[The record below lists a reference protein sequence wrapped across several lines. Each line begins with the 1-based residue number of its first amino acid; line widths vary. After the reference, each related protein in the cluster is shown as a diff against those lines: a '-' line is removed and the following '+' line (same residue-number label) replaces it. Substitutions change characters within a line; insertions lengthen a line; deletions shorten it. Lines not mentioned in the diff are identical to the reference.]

1 MAKKN
6 ILTHSKLKKAA
17 DLAQRGA
24 FAEARTLLEQVCKVD
39 RVDPEARFML
49 GVINGKLGRVDE
61 AMECLRAAISL
72 RPDHALAH
80 YNLGAMFRSLG
91 RLEDAERSFSEAVRL
106 NPNQIDSYE
115 QLKEV
120 LLDMGRGEDAARCCL
135 EMLKLY
141 PVNAET
147 ISTKG
152 SMLHILSRLEDAA
165 ECYRKALQLKPD
177 SALLH
182 DSLASV
188 LCEQGKYA
196 SAIENYRLALNLAP
210 TNYRLHSNLLLTL
223 QYSPDIDS
231 AELFE
236 EHLRAAKAYS
246 VTRSGG
252 AVHTCEPESEKR
264 IRIGYVS
271 SDFRLHS
278 VAFFLEPLLINHD
291 GNRVEIFC
299 YSGVSR
305 PDAMTERFQGWAYH
319 WRNIAG
325 MSDEQVA
332 AMVNAD
338 AIDILVDLAGY
349 TSGCRLGLFA
359 RKPAPIQVSWLG
371 YPDTTGLDAMDYRIT
386 DALADPEGRDEFY
399 VESLVRLPGCFLCY
413 KPVVAAPEVA
423 KLPAL
428 ENGYVTFGSFN
439 MLSKINERVVVL
451 WADVLRTVPRSRL
464 LIKSAPLTDSA
475 TTERYYDFFES
486 QGIGRDRVE
495 LIGHTATQ
503 VEHLNLYKRLDIALD
518 TFPYN
523 GTTTTCEALWMGVPV
538 VTLTG
543 ERHSGRVGVSL
554 LNAVDMPDWIAET
567 SEQYVSIAAK
577 MAADLPRLAKLRAG
591 LREHMAVSRLCDG
604 KSFAVKIE
612 AAYREM
618 WRKYCASH

>member
-17 DLAQRGA
+17 ELVQRGS
-24 FAEARTLLEQVCKVD
+24 FSEARTLLEQVCKVD
-39 RVDPEARFML
+39 RVDPEAKFML
-49 GVINGKLGRVDE
+49 GVVNGKLGRVDG
-61 AMECLRAAISL
+61 AVECLRAAILL
-72 RPDHALAH
+72 RPDYALAH
-80 YNLGAMFRSLG
+80 YNLGTIFRSLG
-91 RLEDAERSFSEAVRL
+91 RLEEAERSFSEAVRL
-106 NPNQIDSYE
+106 NPNQIEVYE

-120 LLDMGRGEDAARCCL
+120 LLDMGRGEEAAQCCL

-147 ISTKG
+147 ISTRG

-177 SALLH
+177 TALLH

-188 LCEQGKYA
+188 LCEQGKYVA
-196 SAIENYRLALNLAP
+196 AIDNYRLALRLDP

-223 QYSPDIDS
+223 QYSPDVGS
-231 AELFE
+231 AEFFA
-236 EHLRAAKAYS
+236 EHIDAAKAYS
-246 VTRSGG
+246 VNRPEESVYGC
-252 AVHTCEPESEKR
+252 VRESEKR
-264 IRIGYVS
+264 IRVGYVS

-291 GNRVEIFC
+291 GNSVEIFC

-325 MSDEQVA
+325 LSDEQVA
-332 AMVNAD
+332 AMVKAD
-338 AIDILVDLAGY
+338 GIDILVDLAGY

-359 RKPAPIQVSWLG
+359 LKPAPVQVSWLG
-371 YPDTTGLDAMDYRIT
+371 YPDTTGLHAMDYRIT
-386 DALADPEGRDEFY
+386 DALADPEGRDAFH
-399 VESLVRLPGCFLCY
+399 VESLIRLPGCFLCY
-413 KPVVAAPEVA
+413 KPVVEAPEVVV
-423 KLPAL
+423 LPAL
-428 ENGYVTFGSFN
+428 NNGYITFGSFN
-439 MLSKINERVVVL
+439 MLSKVNERVVAL
-451 WADVLRTVPRSRL
+451 WADVLRAVPQSRL
-464 LIKSAPLTDSA
+464 LLKSAPLTDNA
-475 TTERYYDFFES
+475 TTERYYDLFES
-486 QGIGRDRVE
+486 QGIGRERVA

-503 VEHLNLYKRLDIALD
+503 VEHLEYYGRVDIALD

-538 VTLTG
+538 ITLAG

-554 LNAVDMPDWIAET
+554 LNAVGLQEWIAE
-567 SEQYVSIAAK
+567 SVEHYVAISAH
-577 MAADLPRLAKLRAG
+577 MAADLSRLASLRAG
-591 LREHMAVSRLCDG
+591 LRASVAVSSLCDG
-604 KSFAVKIE
+604 KAFAVKIE

-618 WRKYCASH
+618 WRTWCLPK